1 MMMATELVMLYH
13 LEDGEIT
20 SKTELNGVTWREKT
34 SSAASER
41 VTQADHGMAIGK
53 AVIVRVPAESAPGG
67 FSPIVGDMLVHGA
80 CNVDVGESDVTLA
93 AMGAATVKAVANNMQ
108 GHAPHWRLEAV

>member
-20 SKTELNGVTWREKT
+20 SKAELNGVTWREKT

-53 AVIVRVPAESAPGG
+53 AIIVRVPAESAPGG
-67 FSPIVGDMLVHGA
+67 FSPAVGDMLVHGA
-80 CNVDVGESDVTLA
+80 CNVGLGESDIALA
-93 AMGAATVKAVANNMQ
+93 TAGAATVQTVSNNMQ
-108 GHAPHWRLEAV
+108 GHMPHYKLEAV